1 LKILHLIYDHI
12 GNPWVAGGGAFR
24 VYEIYRRF
32 PEKYDIT
39 VVTGAYPGAESYTA
53 GNTRY
58 IFLGTFRN
66 NYVLSTFCYAARTA
80 NYVRAHAGEYDIVVE
95 DFAPYNPVFSFLW
108 HRDAVIQ
115 LHQREGLMHLKKYFV
130 LGVPFFFIEKYYHR
144 LFRNAVPESVIGKEK
159 YGLRGRVGI
168 IPNGFDAELLGL
180 EAEEGDYMLFMGR
193 LHVGQKGLDTLS
205 TAIDV
210 AGRRLVIAGGGK
222 DEQKCRSLFSK
233 AVDAGRVE
241 FAGVVSGCRK
251 EDLLRKCL
259 FMLVPSRYEGQ
270 PLTVIECAACGKP
283 VIVSDIPELKYA
295 VDAGFGLSFRM
306 GDAKDL
312 AEKMNFLLNN
322 NSLRQEMG
330 KKAREY
336 ARNFTWDKI
345 AEEYEKYLLG
355 IVRETSGEKR

>member
-1 LKILHLIYDHI
+1 MQM
-12 GNPWVAGGGAFR
+12 
-24 VYEIYRRF
+24 
-32 PEKYDIT
+32 
-39 VVTGAYPGAESYTA
+39 S
-53 GNTRY
+53 
-58 IFLGTFRN
+58 
-66 NYVLSTFCYAARTA
+66 
-80 NYVRAHAGEYDIVVE
+80 
-95 DFAPYNPVFSFLW
+95 
-108 HRDAVIQ
+108 
-115 LHQREGLMHLKKYFV
+115 EGK
-130 LGVPFFFIEKYYHR
+130 
-144 LFRNAVPESVIGKEK
+144 
-159 YGLRGRVGI
+159 
-168 IPNGFDAELLGL
+168 
-180 EAEEGDYMLFMGR
+180 
-193 LHVGQKGLDTLS
+193 
-205 TAIDV
+205 
-210 AGRRLVIAGGGK
+210 LVIAGGGK

-241 FAGVVSGCRK
+241 FAGVVSGRRK

-306 GDAKDL
+306 VDAKDL

-336 ARNFTWDKI
+336 VRNFTWDKI
-345 AEEYEKYLLG
+345 AIEYEKYLLG